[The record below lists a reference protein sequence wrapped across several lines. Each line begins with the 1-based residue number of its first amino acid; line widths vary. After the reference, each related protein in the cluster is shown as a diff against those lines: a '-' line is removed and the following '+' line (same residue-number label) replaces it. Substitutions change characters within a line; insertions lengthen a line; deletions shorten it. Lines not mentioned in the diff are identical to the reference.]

1 MQACLFTVPLFRRW
15 RLLHNSLS
23 SCLCVRA
30 CLCVINS
37 DDLILSF
44 CRSRLILGLE
54 VGRQIAEILAV
65 AAWLYTLFINRSYI
79 NCARLPSA
87 VGTPEFMAPEMYE
100 ERYDEA
106 VDMYAFGMCM
116 IEMVT
121 SEYPYKECANPA
133 QIFRRVTT
141 VG

>member
-1 MQACLFTVPLFRRW
+1 MRACV
-15 RLLHNSLS
+15 
-23 SCLCVRA
+23 LCV
-30 CLCVINS
+30 CVCDQFGRS
-37 DDLILSF
+37 DPFILS
-44 CRSRLILGLE
+44 IAVNLGSGGGE
-54 VGRQIAEILAV
+54 TDRRDIGRRGTAV
-65 AAWLYTLFINRSYI
+65 HVIHLYI

-106 VDMYAFGMCM
+106 VDVYAFGMCM

-141 VG
+141 VC